1 MPSKG
6 SNIVLYHTD
15 ACHLCE
21 LAAELLQQTQVTFV
35 ARDICDNEQLAENYG
50 TRIPVIKK
58 TVCNSELNWPF
69 DLEALEEFLGA

>member
-1 MPSKG
+1 MPSKAC
-6 SNIVLYHTD
+6 SIILYHTD

-21 LAAELLQQTQVTFV
+21 LAAGLLQQTQVTFV
-35 ARDICDNEQLAENYG
+35 AQDICDNDKLAEVYG

-58 TVCNSELNWPF
+58 TGCNSELNWPF

>member
-1 MPSKG
+1 MPSKA
-6 SNIVLYHTD
+6 SSIILYHTD

-21 LAAELLQQTQVTFV
+21 LAAGLLQQAQVTFV
-35 ARDICDNEQLAENYG
+35 AQDICDNEQLAEDYG

-58 TVCNSELNWPF
+58 AACNSELSWPF